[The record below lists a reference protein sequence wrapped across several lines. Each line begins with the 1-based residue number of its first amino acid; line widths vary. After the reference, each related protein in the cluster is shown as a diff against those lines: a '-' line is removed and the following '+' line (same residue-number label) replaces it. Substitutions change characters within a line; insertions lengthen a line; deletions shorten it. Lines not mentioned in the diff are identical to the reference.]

1 METDLMR
8 AAATLSLTG
17 LLGVILLEL
26 AKIVME
32 PVVAWMIGVLL
43 LGLKIGL
50 GLIAVGVTIFVVRR
64 VMRAR
69 EEAEA

>member
-1 METDLMR
+1 MR

>member
-1 METDLMR
+1 MR

-32 PVVAWMIGVLL
+32 PVVGSR
-43 LGLKIGL
+43 G
-50 GLIAVGVTIFVVRR
+50 
-64 VMRAR
+64 
-69 EEAEA
+69 

>member
-1 METDLMR
+1 
-8 AAATLSLTG
+8 
-17 LLGVILLEL
+17 
-26 AKIVME
+26 
-32 PVVAWMIGVLL
+32 MIGVLI

-64 VMRAR
+64 MMRAR